1 MASTDVVPD
10 GPMANGVS
18 HGVNG
23 SSTSASRP
31 YTPQRTPS
39 ISGLSLTEH
48 SLHMS
53 SPTEEKRA
61 RLKKI
66 VPEEFLL
73 PSGYPDVCGPPHS
86 ETRLLKWKLCSQVSA
101 S

>member
-1 MASTDVVPD
+1 MDTSTDKDVD
-10 GPMANGVS
+10 RPMANGVAN
-18 HGVNG
+18 GVNG
-23 SSTSASRP
+23 GSNTASRP

-39 ISGLSLTEH
+39 LSGLSLTEY
-48 SLHMS
+48 STHMS

-73 PSGYPDVCGPPHS
+73 PSGYPDV
-86 ETRLLKWKLCSQVSA
+86 RQ
-101 S
+101 